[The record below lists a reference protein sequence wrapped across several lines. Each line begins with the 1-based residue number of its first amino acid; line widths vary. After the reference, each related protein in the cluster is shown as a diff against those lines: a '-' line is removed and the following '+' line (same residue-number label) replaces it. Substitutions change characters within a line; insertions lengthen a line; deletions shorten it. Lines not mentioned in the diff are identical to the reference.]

1 MIFIMALPKGTKR
14 YKHNVT
20 GEIRYFKNAP
30 NLSFWTK
37 VGTPGSKNW
46 RWINT
51 PIPPRAGPA
60 GRGTGIVLQNESQG
74 KELQ

>member
-14 YKHNVT
+14 YKPTVT

-46 RWINT
+46 RWINNT
-51 PIPPRAGPA
+51 LEEKYVHSDEPIPEGFSL
-60 GRGTGIVLQNESQG
+60 GRVRG
-74 KELQ
+74 